1 MSLAS
6 GIQVIHET
14 AQGRVRL
21 RVGGIKH
28 APDLCHRLES
38 LLAVSA
44 LCLAVEVR
52 AATGSV
58 ILQRCADVALAELVG
73 LVKQSLLRALA
84 GEDVQAPAAAPA
96 QEADLALP
104 VSVLLSRL
112 GADGGLGLTEKD
124 AADRLARYG
133 GNRLPEEEH
142 RSQLG
147 VFARQFQSLPVG
159 MLGVSSAVSLASGGV
174 ADAVATLTVVALNAV
189 FGYVTEGQAEAA
201 INSLMDV
208 SGTKVPVLREG
219 QEVLVP
225 GRSLVPGEII
235 LARPGVQIGADARL
249 ISDDRLMVDE
259 SVLTGES
266 EAVRKRHDAVVTA
279 DAPTG
284 ARPNMLHA
292 GTLVTEGYGKALVVA
307 TGVQTA
313 AARIALLSGKAER
326 PRAPVE
332 VELDALGERLAKL
345 SLAACAL
352 FFGVG
357 WARGLA
363 LTEILKDTLALAVA
377 AVPEGLPVVAT
388 TTMSLGLKRM
398 QKRGILVR
406 QLGAV
411 EALGAMQVICVD
423 KTGTLTQNRLSVEMA
438 APGTAEADSVTGA
451 DLRPLA
457 RLAALA
463 SLAQVQAGKAAGA
476 SATERAMLDFAL
488 SHGQVPE
495 VLLTEVPVVDRVDR
509 NLRRPWT
516 GSLHQGSSPF
526 MVIKGAPE
534 HVLAMCDRVAEGAQT
549 RPLSQSDRAQ
559 IQMLNDRLAG
569 RPARVLGF
577 AEGPWPDDPD
587 APSGLTWHGLLGMVD
602 PLRADAPQFVRAM
615 HRAGLRTVMIT
626 GDQTATARAIAE
638 ELDLS
643 NGAPLRIVD
652 APQLGQIPPD
662 LLSAV
667 ARETHVF
674 SRVSAEH
681 KQAIIRALQRSGA
694 VVGMTGDGVNDSPAL
709 KTADVGIAMGAS
721 GTDLARE
728 VANVVVRDD
737 ELATLADAVAQGRT
751 IYRNI
756 RRALEFLIA
765 SNMSEIAVGI
775 VEAAHGPGELET
787 PMELLWINLV
797 SDVLPGLGLALAD
810 PDHDVLDQPP
820 RSPEEPII
828 PPHHFRRMIMDTT
841 GITVAALTSHFIGL
855 ARYGPGPETRS
866 MTYLSLS
873 LGQLLYTL
881 FCQRSDVRHLRPGK
895 LLENRALDS
904 AVLVSIGLAVLPF
917 FVPPLRRLMGIAPI
931 GPGAVAV
938 ALGGAVAPA
947 AMVLL
952 RRGVVLGLDEVE
964 GQP

>member
-1 MSLAS
+1 MSGRS
-6 GIQVIHET
+6 GIRIVHET

-21 RVGGIKH
+21 HVDGIRRS
-28 APDLCHRLES
+28 PDLCRRLRS
-38 LLAVSA
+38 LLSECPECDDVAVRAVSGSIV
-44 LCLAVEVR
+44 LRKQGEVR
-52 AATGSV
+52 HERLLTLV
-58 ILQRCADVALAELVG
+58 QRVL
-73 LVKQSLLRALA
+73 SRALA
-84 GEDVQAPAAAPA
+84 GEEARSTPASEASDPA
-96 QEADLALP
+96 LGLSLP
-104 VSVLLSRL
+104 QFVEQH
-112 GADGGLGLTEKD
+112 GADAMLGLRAEQ
-124 AADRLARYG
+124 AASRRLHFG
-133 GNRLPEEEH
+133 ENRLPAEES

-147 VFARQFQSLPVG
+147 VFMRQFQSLPVG

-174 ADAVATLTVVALNAV
+174 ADAMATLSVVALNAV
-189 FGYVTEGQAEAA
+189 FGYITEGQAEAA
-201 INSLMDV
+201 IDSLMDV
-208 SGTKVPVLREG
+208 SGSNVPVLRGG
-219 QEVLVP
+219 QEVQVP
-225 GRSLVPGEII
+225 GRDIVPGDVL
-235 LARPGVQIGADARL
+235 LARPGIPIAADARL

-266 EAVRKRHDAVVTA
+266 EAVRKRSDAEVA
-279 DAPTG
+279 PDAPIG

-292 GTLVTEGYGKALVVA
+292 GSLVTEGAGRALVVA
-307 TGVQTA
+307 TGAGTA
-313 AARIALLSGKAER
+313 AGRIALLSGTAER

-352 FFGVG
+352 FFGLG
-357 WARGLA
+357 WARGSALA
-363 LTEILKDTLALAVA
+363 EIFKDTLALAVA

-406 QLGAV
+406 QLSAV
-411 EALGAMQVICVD
+411 EALGAMEVICVD
-423 KTGTLTQNRLSVEMA
+423 KTGTLTENRLSVELA
-438 APGTAEADSVTGA
+438 GIGTQEAD
-451 DLRPLA
+451 DLAGPDLKPLA
-457 RLAALA
+457 RVAAMA
-463 SLAQVQAGKAAGA
+463 SLAEVRDSRAVGA
-476 SATERAMLDFAL
+476 SATERALLDFAL
-488 SHGQVPE
+488 SHGQVPLA
-495 VLLTEVPVVDRVDR
+495 LLRDAPIAARIDR

-516 GSLHQGSSPF
+516 GSLHRGADPQ
-526 MVIKGAPE
+526 MVVKGAPE
-534 HVLAMCDRVAEGAQT
+534 RVLEMCDRVVEHGNLRA
-549 RPLSQSDRAQ
+549 LSETDRAN
-559 IQMLNDRLAG
+559 IRSLNDRLAG

-577 AEGPWPDDPD
+577 AQGSWPGDPD
-587 APSGLTWHGLLGMVD
+587 APQGLIWQGLLGMVD
-602 PLRADAPQFVRAM
+602 PLRADAPDFVRAM

-638 ELDLS
+638 DLDLS
-643 NGAPLRIVD
+643 AGAPLRIVD
-652 APQLGQIPPD
+652 APQLGRMPPD

-681 KQAIIRALQRSGA
+681 KQAIIRALQRGGV

-721 GTDLARE
+721 GADLARE

-737 ELATLADAVAQGRT
+737 ELATLSDAVAQGRT

-756 RRALEFLIA
+756 RRSLEFLITT
-765 SNMSEIAVGI
+765 NMSEIAVGI

-810 PDHDVLDQPP
+810 PDPDVLDQPP
-820 RSPEEPII
+820 RRRDEPII
-828 PPHHFRRMIMDTT
+828 PPQHFRRMMLDTS
-841 GITVAALTSHFIGL
+841 GISAATLLCHFIGL
-855 ARYGPGPETRS
+855 RRYGPGPRTRA

-881 FCQRSDVRHLRPGK
+881 VCQRSDVRHLRPGK

-904 AVLVSIGLAVLPF
+904 AVLVSSGLAVLPF
-917 FVPPLRRLMGIAPI
+917 FVPPLRRMMGLAPI
-931 GPGAVAV
+931 GAGPV
-938 ALGGAVAPA
+938 ALALTATVTPA
-947 AMVLL
+947 ASVLL
-952 RRGVVLGLDEVE
+952 RRGVALGLDEVE